1 MTWQEYSTDV
11 DFSPSGRV
19 VLTVRAGETLS
30 QSFDVSINM
39 EDINEDDEDFTI
51 EILSSDEYELGK
63 FPSTTVTILGNAIS
77 LNSKCLLIGH
87 TMSADSISC
96 RTMYIYIVGT
106 QSISLL
112 KLVYFCDKGVCLY
125 GSL

>member
-1 MTWQEYSTDV
+1 MK
-11 DFSPSGRV
+11 
-19 VLTVRAGETLS
+19 AGETLS

-87 TMSADSISC
+87 TCQLTAYLAEPC
-96 RTMYIYIVGT
+96 TYT
-106 QSISLL
+106 
-112 KLVYFCDKGVCLY
+112 
-125 GSL
+125 